1 MTSTTADNTTATLRC
16 VFSAFGLPKQLVA
29 NNGPQFVSREFAD
42 FMQDNGIKLML
53 NHHTVH
59 RRFHLLVPR
68 KTLSQ
73 WRHVIAIPGAS
84 VTQLTDMAFLN

>member
-1 MTSTTADNTTATLRC
+1 MTSTMADNTIATLRC
-16 VFSAFGLPKQLVA
+16 VFSAFGLPKQLVTD
-29 NNGPQFVSREFAD
+29 NGPQFVSCEFAD
-42 FMQDNGIKLML
+42 FMQDNGIKVMP
-53 NHHTVH
+53 NHHTGH
-59 RRFHLLVPR
+59 RSFHLLVPQ